1 MKTVTLAVG
10 LSTLA
15 VLAFMIL
22 GDTAISSRVNELEG
36 KQKEIDANFE
46 EIKSSQ
52 ESMDGTLKE
61 SARLIEQNRLQ
72 IVEARKQQK
81 TLSDDLKET
90 RETLNGEVDQ
100 LREQGNSL
108 KEVFEGLDIRH
119 QELAAAQQTA
129 GEERSGIQARFD
141 QQLEQLRSDLETARS
156 AMQQA
161 RTDDQKLVESL
172 KQQIR
177 DLEQQVQSSSQ
188 DRVDL
193 VVRQGQMQKLLEE
206 LLQSQEAM
214 QQELEILKSRPLP

>member
-22 GDTAISSRVNELEG
+22 GDTAISSRVSELEG
-36 KQKEIDANFE
+36 KHAKIDANFE

-52 ESMDGTLKE
+52 ASMDGTLKE

-72 IVEARKQQK
+72 IAEARQQQK
-81 TLSDDLKET
+81 TLSDDLIET
-90 RETLNGEVDQ
+90 RESLNGDMDQ
-100 LREQGNSL
+100 LQEQGNRL
-108 KEVFEGLDIRH
+108 KEGLEQLDTRH
-119 QELAAAQQTA
+119 RELAATQQSA
-129 GEERSGIQARFD
+129 HEDHAEIQSRMN
-141 QQLEQLRSDLETARS
+141 QQLEQMKSDLEAARS

>member
-141 QQLEQLRSDLETARS
+141 QQLEQLRSDLEAASS
-156 AMQQA
+156 AMQKA

-206 LLQSQEAM
+206 LIQSQEAM

>member
-90 RETLNGEVDQ
+90 RETLSGEVDQ

-108 KEVFEGLDIRH
+108 KEVLEGLDSRH

-141 QQLEQLRSDLETARS
+141 QQLEQLRSDLETAKS

-206 LLQSQEAM
+206 LIQSQEAM